1 MRSFTAD
8 ELSRMQA
15 AQSAAMQDTC
25 VIQSYARTL
34 DSYGSPA
41 ATYTDGS
48 AIACGVEMTAGRENH
63 RTDLTAERID
73 ATIRLPI
80 ATSIKATDRI
90 KVTHRYGVA
99 ATQVY
104 EVVGEIRRGPSGL
117 RVDVLAVNP

>member
-1 MRSFTAD
+1 MFTAGD
-8 ELSRMQA
+8 LANMQA
-15 AQSAAMQDTC
+15 AQTAAMQDTC

-41 ATYTDGS
+41 VTYTDGS
-48 AIACGVEMTAGRENH
+48 AIACGVEMTSGRENR

-99 ATQVY
+99 AAQVY
-104 EVVGEIRRGPSGL
+104 EVVGEVRRGPSGL